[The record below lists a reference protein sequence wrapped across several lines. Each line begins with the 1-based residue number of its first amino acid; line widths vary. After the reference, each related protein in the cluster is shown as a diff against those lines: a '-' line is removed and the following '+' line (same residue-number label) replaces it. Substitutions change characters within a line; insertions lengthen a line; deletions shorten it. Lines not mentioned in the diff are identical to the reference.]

1 MTMPKENL
9 DLSLIYEERT
19 GDFLFLLGTIL
30 AFTSNFAAEQSL
42 RTEKAM
48 RVKHKEENSARTI
61 TAASWL
67 FFLASIL
74 FTHVAII
81 RLIELKSSL
90 NSKTSPALIKGTSLL
105 VTGDLL
111 KTAGFG
117 IAAIAYLLKLSY
129 YKFKE

>member
-1 MTMPKENL
+1 MPKKGL

-30 AFTSNFAAEQSL
+30 AFISNFEAEQSL
-42 RTEKAM
+42 CTERAST
-48 RVKHKEENSARTI
+48 VKPLEENSAMTI
-61 TAASWL
+61 TAASFL

-74 FTHVAII
+74 FTHVAVI

-90 NSKTSPALIKGTSLL
+90 NSKTSPVLIKGTRL
-105 VTGDLL
+105 VATGNLL

-117 IAAIAYLLKLSY
+117 ISAIAYQLKLIY
-129 YKFKE
+129 YKYKQ

>member
-1 MTMPKENL
+1 VANENL
-9 DLSLIYEERT
+9 DLILIYEERT

-30 AFTSNFAAEQSL
+30 AFISNYQGEESL
-42 RTEKAM
+42 LTEKGLKA
-48 RVKHKEENSARTI
+48 KTKEVDSALSI

-81 RLIELKSSL
+81 RLEELKSTS
-90 NSKTSPALIKGTSLL
+90 NEETSPVLTRGTKL
-105 VTGDLL
+105 VVVGNSL

-117 IAAIAYLLKLSY
+117 IAAIAYQLKLSY
-129 YKFKE
+129 YKYKL